1 MRARVTENGSVV
13 IEDGTGPAQA
23 AEPEKAAEPAV
34 EEASKAAPAESLVEL
49 EAQEPVGLDDYI
61 ERAIRTCGLSSDRG
75 LAALMKLSPS
85 TVNNWRKHKA
95 WPSEEVMLDL
105 ADKAGRDAD
114 IALLHLCLWR
124 AHSERVR
131 TVLTDILTLVYHD
144 KIRRAQASS

>member
-13 IEDGTGPAQA
+13 IDDGSQT
-23 AEPEKAAEPAV
+23 AEIAKS
-34 EEASKAAPAESLVEL
+34 EETHAKSEAESDVASPANSLIDL

-61 ERAIRTCGLSSDRG
+61 ERAIALCGLKSDRG
-75 LAALMKLSPS
+75 LAQLMKLSPS

-105 ADKAGRDAD
+105 ADRAERDPD

-144 KIRRAQASS
+144 KIRRAQG